1 MMAFIAF
8 TKKEWMESVRT
19 YKFFILIT
27 VFLLFGFMNPIIA
40 KVMPELL
47 ASVLPEG
54 MFITL
59 APPNAIDSWMQF
71 FKNVSPL

>member
-59 APPNAIDSWMQF
+59 ATPNAIDSW
-71 FKNVSPL
+71 KIGRAHV